1 LIFVSF
7 KIFKNSNFQKLF
19 NHLKY
24 FFGRYSQQD
33 KKLIAAVKQIMGKK
47 PTNLDL
53 YKLAFSHTSI
63 AKENSDGFKE
73 SNERLEYLGDA
84 VLGMVIAE
92 YLFKR
97 FPYKDEGFLTEIRSR
112 LVSRESLGQLARKIG
127 LDKLVVYDMKRKTAL
142 SFKYLHG
149 DTMEAFIGAIFLDK
163 GIKFCSKFI
172 TRNMLNAHI
181 DLKHII
187 DNDNNY
193 KSKLIEWSQRQGKT
207 VKFEMVDEKEHSHQK
222 QFKIQVIIGEEVIS
236 SGLGFSKKNAEQDAA
251 RRACESL
258 NI

>member
-1 LIFVSF
+1 
-7 KIFKNSNFQKLF
+7 
-19 NHLKY
+19 
-24 FFGRYSQQD
+24 
-33 KKLIAAVKQIMGKK
+33 VKQITGRK
-47 PTNLDL
+47 PSNLEV

-63 AKENSDGFKE
+63 AKENVDGFKE

-112 LVSRESLGQLARKIG
+112 IVSRESLGQLGRKIG
-127 LDKLVVYDMKRKTAL
+127 LDKLVVYDTKRKTAL

-163 GIKFCSKFI
+163 GFKFCRHFI
-172 TRNMLNAHI
+172 AHNILNAHI
-181 DLKHII
+181 DLKQLI
-187 DNDNNY
+187 DNDTNY
-193 KSKLIEWSQRQGKT
+193 KSKIIEWAQRHNKI
-207 VKFEMVDEKEHSHQK
+207 VKFQMVDEKGHSHQK
-222 QFKIQVIIGEEVIS
+222 QFKIQIVIGEEVIS
-236 SGLGFSKKNAEQDAA
+236 FGLGFSKKNAEQDAA
-251 RRACESL
+251 RKACEIL